1 MLCTH
6 CNCFRRMSMRA
17 ISISVDAYTMPWEV
31 NAYTILWEV
40 DDFAISKSNME
51 HASTLATKP

>member
-1 MLCTH
+1 
-6 CNCFRRMSMRA
+6 MRA